1 MKLQTNGYGEVDII
15 NIDIYNEF
23 ISTYEQGVEITNERG
38 EQLAIVRGYDCEK
51 IEELIDNEN
60 FIDELIDNNLI

>member
-23 ISTYEQGVEITNERG
+23 IGTYEQGVEITNERG
-38 EQLAIVRGYDCEK
+38 EQLAIVRGYDCEE